1 MRSNIEN
8 LLIEQFYKIYNKH
21 QNPIWATKEL
31 EWLILQEYYYD
42 FINLNE
48 FDQWE
53 IRNLIGAFS
62 KLYR

>member
-8 LLIEQFYKIYNKH
+8 LLIEQFYKIYNEH
-21 QNPIWATKEL
+21 QNPIWATEEL
-31 EWLILQEYYYD
+31 EWLILQKHYHD

-53 IRNLIGAFS
+53 IRNMLGAFS
-62 KLYR
+62 KLYK

>member
-8 LLIEQFYKIYNKH
+8 SLIEQFYKIYNKH
-21 QNPIWATKEL
+21 QNPIWATEEL
-31 EWLILQEYYYD
+31 EWLILQKYYYD

-53 IRNLIGAFS
+53 IRNLLGAFS